1 MVVILMGPLLLLF
14 VTGAVIGVVDQVLTG
29 LTSLR
34 VRRETEGL
42 MRALDREF
50 TAPPRGDYFPL
61 PIPLIRVRNE
71 STTRVLRRDS
81 EESTTYHKEVAPGPR
96 SLPTLWENEH
106 QIFAEK
112 RQDYEESWRL
122 LSL

>member
-14 VTGAVIGVVDQVLTG
+14 VTGAVIGVVDQRNG
-29 LTSLR
+29 
-34 VRRETEGL
+34 GL
-42 MRALDREF
+42 MRALDRD
-50 TAPPRGDYFPL
+50 TRDYFPL